1 MKAEQ
6 GAILIPTYEER
17 ENIGGLIDKI
27 RDISQE
33 LTIIVIDDNSPD
45 NTEEVVRQKQKVF
58 KNLHLISREKKLG
71 LGAAYIHG
79 MKEAI
84 SMGFDFIITMDS
96 DFSHDPEVIPDM
108 ILALQNSDAVV
119 GSRYVKGGGIKNWP
133 VHRKLMSAAANLL
146 LRLIL
151 KTRVKDSTSGYRCIR
166 TKLLKKI
173 SYSAIRSQG
182 YSFLYEMLYKMR
194 QAGARITEIP
204 IIFID
209 RKFGFT
215 KISKTEIYKALLS
228 MFRLRF
234 SRLP

>member
-17 ENIGGLIDKI
+17 DNIGRLIDKI

-45 NTEEVVRQKQKVF
+45 NTAEVVRQKQRVF
-58 KNLHLISREKKLG
+58 KDLYLINREKKLG

-108 ILALQNSDAVV
+108 ILALRNSDAVV
-119 GSRYVKGGGIKNWP
+119 GSRYVKGGGISNWP

-151 KTRVKDSTSGYRCIR
+151 RTRVKDSTSGYRCIR
-166 TKLLKKI
+166 TTLLKKI
-173 SYSAIRSQG
+173 NYSAIGSQG

-194 QAGARITEIP
+194 QVGARITEIP
-204 IIFID
+204 IIFVD

-215 KISKTEIYKALLS
+215 KISKNEIYKALLS
-228 MFRLRF
+228 IIRLRF
-234 SRLP
+234 

>member
-6 GAILIPTYEER
+6 GAMLIPTYEER

>member
-108 ILALQNSDAVV
+108 ILALQSSDAVV

-173 SYSAIRSQG
+173 NYADIRSQG
-182 YSFLYEMLYKMR
+182 YSFLYEMLYKM
-194 QAGARITEIP
+194 
-204 IIFID
+204 
-209 RKFGFT
+209 
-215 KISKTEIYKALLS
+215 
-228 MFRLRF
+228 
-234 SRLP
+234 

>member
-108 ILALQNSDAVV
+108 ILALQSSDAVV

-166 TKLLKKI
+166 TKLLEKI
-173 SYSAIRSQG
+173 NYSAIRSQG

-204 IIFID
+204 ILFVD

>member
-1 MKAEQ
+1 MKAER
-6 GAILIPTYEER
+6 GVILIPTYQEK
-17 ENIGGLIDKI
+17 ENIGGLIEKI
-27 RDISQE
+27 RDVSRE
-33 LTIIVIDDNSPD
+33 LTIIIIDDNSPD
-45 NTEEVVRQKQKVF
+45 NTAEVVRQQQKVF
-58 KNLHLISREKKLG
+58 KDLILISREKKLG

-79 MKEAI
+79 MKQAI

-96 DFSHDPEVIPDM
+96 DFSHDPAVIPDM
-108 ILALQNSDAVV
+108 ILALQSSDAVV

-133 VHRKLMSAAANLL
+133 IHRKMASAAANLL
-146 LRLIL
+146 LQLVLR
-151 KTRVKDSTSGYRCIR
+151 TRVKDSTSGYRCIR

-173 SYSAIRSQG
+173 NYSAIRSQG

-204 IIFID
+204 ILFVD

-228 MFRLRF
+228 MIRLRF
-234 SRLP
+234 